1 MKVKSWA
8 NSLVIRT
15 SLFLL
20 CVIILAQIL
29 AGLIWYQHSSEKDQQ
44 GLMTTVNGLA
54 LSAASTIS
62 FFQTL
67 PPEYRHLVLDQL
79 RNMGGTRFFVSLNNH
94 QIPVTPLPDSN
105 RKTMVIEEVESVLH
119 NELQDAPTIK
129 VEFTRRDKLKVFNK
143 ELSIDDLPLLWG
155 HYSLSYGDLN
165 PPILVIQIKVDQN
178 AWFYLAAVLPAPYIN
193 LETSYFEIR
202 EWLTLLFSALLLLIC
217 TWFVVQREIRPIRRL
232 AKAATL
238 MSSRLKVP
246 EVKEEG
252 SAELRAAVRAFNKMN
267 RRIDSHI
274 KDREM
279 LFGAISHDLK
289 TPIACL
295 KLRAEMLDDD
305 IERERFMRI
314 ANDLD
319 LMVKGAL
326 QCIKETDIHEDI
338 ELIDL
343 KQLILH
349 ITSAID
355 PNGQFSTLHGDAQQ
369 PYAGKPLAIK
379 RCIQNLIDN
388 AVKYG
393 HSAEVYLEENAD
405 AIIIRVEDHGTTLD
419 PATSDPNTLDKLFQ
433 PYYREQHDDE
443 GNGLGLTISQSIA
456 KAHGGSLSLS
466 VTERGGLCATLAFPR
481 D

>member
-1 MKVKSWA
+1 MKVKGWS
-8 NSLVIRT
+8 NSLAMRT

-20 CVIILAQIL
+20 CVIILAQFL

-44 GLMTTVNGLA
+44 GLKTTVNSLA

-67 PPEYRHLVLDQL
+67 PPEYRHLVLNQL

-94 QIPVTPLPDSN
+94 QIPVAPLPDSA
-105 RKTMVIEEVESVLH
+105 RKTMVISEVESVLH
-119 NELQDAPTIK
+119 NELQDAPTIE

-143 ELSIDDLPLLWG
+143 ELPIDELPLLWG

-165 PPILVIQIKVDQN
+165 PPILVMQVKVDQH

-193 LETSYFEIR
+193 LETSYFDIR
-202 EWLTLLFSALLLLIC
+202 EWFTLFLSALVLLIC
-217 TWFVVQREIRPIRRL
+217 TWVVVQREIRPIRRL

-238 MSSRLKVP
+238 MSSRLNVP

-252 SAELRAAVRAFNKMN
+252 SAELKAAVHAFNKMN
-267 RRIDSHI
+267 RRINSHI

-279 LFGAISHDLK
+279 LFGSISHDLK

-305 IERERFMRI
+305 IERERFSRI

-338 ELIDL
+338 EPIDL
-343 KQLILH
+343 QQLVAH
-349 ITSAID
+349 IAAAID
-355 PNGQFSTLHGDAQQ
+355 PKGERILLKGGSIA

-393 HSAEVYLEENAD
+393 DKAEVTLEESAENLTVRIADQGTSLEPKN
-405 AIIIRVEDHGTTLD
+405 
-419 PATSDPNTLDKLFQ
+419 SDPNALDQLFQ
-433 PYYREQHDDE
+433 PYFRGHTDQE

-456 KAHGGSLSLS
+456 KAHGGQLSLS
-466 VTERGGLCATLAFPR
+466 VTERGGLCATLTFPR